1 MSSRRSR
8 LRRTNRTSASSIALR
23 VVAVLL
29 SSILLLSVLGVASA
43 FALVQSWLKDLP
55 DYKSKTAFE
64 VAEPTKIY
72 SADGKLL
79 ARLYLENREV
89 VPISQISTSL
99 TDGIVS
105 IEDERFYDH
114 VGVDPI
120 GLARAMV
127 KTASGTRQGASTITQ
142 QYVRNTILLGE
153 RTQMTPTRKV
163 REAYLAMEL
172 EKRHDKTRILEM
184 YLNTVYFGEG
194 AYGAEAAAQ
203 TYFAKSAKDL
213 TLSQGALLAGLVQSP
228 SRLDPY
234 DNPEG
239 GLARRSEVLGRM
251 LYNGKIDRA
260 QYEQAKIDPL
270 VLMRT
275 KEPKDGVYASPY
287 FVAHVKKALQQQ
299 FTPAVVFKGGLTVY
313 TTLDTKLQGYAEA
326 AAKESFKKPS
336 DPEVALVSI
345 DPRSGYV
352 KALVG
357 GRDYNKRKFNL
368 ATQGYRQPGS
378 AFKTFVLATAIEQG
392 MPPWFQVDSSSP
404 AEIPAKPTTWIVD
417 NSEGEGVGMMS
428 LESATHSSVNTVF
441 ARVANEVGIKNVAK
455 TARRMGIET
464 KLPNYPSIA
473 LGATNVTPIEMASAY
488 GTLATG
494 GTHYPTTV
502 ITKVVDRDGQ
512 TIFESK
518 PKGTQILKPQV
529 ARATTDILK
538 GVISQGTGSRAD
550 IGRPAAGKT
559 GTSQLNRDLWFVGY
573 TPQLVTAVWVGYPTE
588 RTVEIDGS
596 RGFGGTVAAPIW
608 AAFMNRALLGKA
620 KSDFP
625 KAGEPKYTADKFDIP
640 VTPGARASSANV
652 VGKSLGTAQDALGG
666 DTTVSYVWS
675 SKPKGTVLS
684 QSKRSGRTVLVV
696 SKGPKPKTSTGGSS
710 GGSGGGSTDPGTDT
724 GGGATDPGAGGGSEV
739 PSTTP

>member
-1 MSSRRSR
+1 MSSRRAR
-8 LRRTNRTSASSIALR
+8 IRRTNKISVSSIALK
-23 VVAVLL
+23 VGAVLL
-29 SSILLLSVLGVASA
+29 AVFLLLSVVGVASA

-55 DYKSKTAFE
+55 DYQSKTAFE
-64 VAEPTKIY
+64 VAQATKIY
-72 SADGKLL
+72 SADGRLL

-89 VPISQISTSL
+89 VPISVISTSL

-105 IEDERFYDH
+105 IEDERFYSH
-114 VGVDPI
+114 SGVDPI
-120 GLARAMV
+120 GLVRAV
-127 KTASGTRQGASTITQ
+127 IKTASGTRQGASTITQ
-142 QYVRNTILLGE
+142 QYVRNTILLDE
-153 RTQMTPTRKV
+153 RTQMTATRKV

-172 EKRHDKTRILEM
+172 EKRHSKSEILEM

-203 TYFAKSAKDL
+203 TYFARSAKDL
-213 TLSQGALLAGLVQSP
+213 TLGQGALLAGLVQSP

-239 GLARRSEVLGRM
+239 ALARRGEVLGRM
-251 LYNGKIDRA
+251 LVNNKIGLA
-260 QYEQAKIDPL
+260 QYEQAKNEPL

-275 KEPKDGVYASPY
+275 KEPKDGVYEAPY
-287 FVAHVKKALQQQ
+287 FVAHVKKVLQQQ

-313 TTLDTKLQGYAEA
+313 TTLDTRLQGYAESA
-326 AAKESFKKPS
+326 ATETFKKAK

-345 DPRSGYV
+345 DPRTGYV

-357 GRDYNKRKFNL
+357 GRDYSKRKFNL

-378 AFKTFVLATAIEQG
+378 SFKTFVLADAIEQG
-392 MPPWFQVDSSSP
+392 MPPWFKVDSSSP
-404 AEIPAKPTTWIVD
+404 AEIPAKPKPWIVD
-417 NSEGEGVGMMS
+417 NSEGSGVGLMS

-441 ARVANEVGIKNVAK
+441 ARVANEIGIKNVAK
-455 TARRMGIET
+455 MAKRMGIET

-473 LGATNVTPIEMASAY
+473 LGAANVTPIEMASAY

-494 GTHYPTTV
+494 GKHYPTTV
-502 ITKVVDRDGQ
+502 ITKVVNRDGQ
-512 TIFESK
+512 TILESK
-518 PKGTQILKPQV
+518 PRGTQVLKPEV

-538 GVISQGTGSRAD
+538 GVITQGTGSRAD

-608 AAFMNRALLGKA
+608 ASFMRRALAGRA
-620 KSDFP
+620 KSEFA
-625 KAGEPKYTADKFDIP
+625 KAGEPKYDAGKFDIP
-640 VTPGARASSANV
+640 ISDAARASRGV
-652 VGKSLGTAQDALGG
+652 VGRSLSAAGDALGG
-666 DTTVSYVWS
+666 NYSTSYVWS
-675 SKPKGTVLS
+675 SKPKGTVVG
-684 QSKRSGRTVLVV
+684 QSTRGGRTVLLV
-696 SKGPKPKTSTGGSS
+696 SKGPKPKSS
-710 GGSGGGSTDPGTDT
+710 GGGGTGDGGTGDGGTGDGGDGGGGGS
-724 GGGATDPGAGGGSEV
+724 V
-739 PSTTP
+739 MPSSTP